1 MQEPALNLQKPLIVF
16 DLETTGISISNDRI
30 VEIACIKVFPD
41 GSEETYLQRINPGI
55 PIPKE
60 VSAIHGITDEDVKDK
75 PSFAELASQLAS
87 FIQGC
92 DFAGF
97 NSNKFDFP
105 MLVEEFLR
113 AGIDFDVENRK
124 FIDAQRIFHTM
135 EPRNLSAAYRFYC
148 DKELKNAH
156 SAEADTRATWEIIQA
171 QLQKYPQLKNTIDD
185 LGKFSGQTN
194 LVDLAGRMIYNAEG
208 KEVFNFGKHKGKLVT
223 QVLTQ
228 EPGYYQWIMDND
240 FSLDT
245 KRRLTK
251 IRLRMKFGS

>member
-1 MQEPALNLQKPLIVF
+1 MLNLHLTRPLIVF

-41 GSEETYLQRINPGI
+41 GREETRLERINPGM
-55 PIPKE
+55 PIPAE
-60 VSAIHGITDEDVKDK
+60 VTAIHGITDADVADK
-75 PSFAELASQLAS
+75 PKFADLARELAT
-87 FIQGC
+87 FMQGC

-105 MLVEEFLR
+105 LLVEEFLR
-113 AGIDFDVENRK
+113 AGVDFDVENRK
-124 FIDAQRIFHTM
+124 FIDAQRIFHMM

-148 DKELKNAH
+148 DKNLENAH
-156 SAEADTRATWEIIQA
+156 SAEADTRATWEIIQS
-171 QLQKYPQLKNTIDD
+171 QITRYPQLKNTLDE
-185 LGKFSGQTN
+185 LGKVSGQNN

-208 KEVFNFGKHKGKLVT
+208 KEVFNFGKHRGKPVEEIFKK
-223 QVLTQ
+223 
-228 EPGYYQWIMDND
+228 EPGYYQWMMDND

-251 IRLRMKFGS
+251 IKLRKKFGA